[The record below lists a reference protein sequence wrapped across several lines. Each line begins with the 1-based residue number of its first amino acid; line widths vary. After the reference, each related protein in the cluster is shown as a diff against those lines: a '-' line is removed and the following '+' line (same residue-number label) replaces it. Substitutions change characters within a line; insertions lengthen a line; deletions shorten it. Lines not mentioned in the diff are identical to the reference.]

1 MFVCWKFI
9 LYNKKIL
16 GHVLCFQAKDLI
28 DIFMTSFWISSL
40 FLLVTI
46 SCVHPSLWI
55 YIIMIVFYLESFTH
69 ERSYISN
76 WYPLFFHVH
85 RCFSFFSFW
94 WLREKICFECVSYF
108 PTSWCTLWPWRLF
121 FLMLVLMRVLPF
133 QLVSLLLTRFLLPI
147 FTMGCHKRWF
157 LFCLLVSLWTHFLVC
172 VCGNDMSCTLYLI
185 SSRLCWWVMLILI
198 LVFSSALPWL
208 THITLVEPI
217 LKLLLLHVAQPF
229 VLCNW
234 YAYCLI
240 YLLALVVCFY

>member
-1 MFVCWKFI
+1 MREVTSLINILFSFTIIIAFPFSDFGGFVKSFI
-9 LYNKKIL
+9 LSAY
-16 GHVLCFQAKDLI
+16 LI
-28 DIFMTSFWISSL
+28 FLHLDALFGREDYFSSCL
-40 FLLVTI
+40 
-46 SCVHPSLWI
+46 S
-55 YIIMIVFYLESFTH
+55 
-69 ERSYISN
+69 
-76 WYPLFFHVH
+76 
-85 RCFSFFSFW
+85 W
-94 WLREKICFECVSYF
+94 WGFCH
-108 PTSWCTLWPWRLF
+108 
-121 FLMLVLMRVLPF
+121 F

-147 FTMGCHKRWF
+147 FTMGRHKRWF

-208 THITLVEPI
+208 THITLVELI
-217 LKLLLLHVAQPF
+217 LKLLPLHVAQPL

>member
-1 MFVCWKFI
+1 MREVTS
-9 LYNKKIL
+9 
-16 GHVLCFQAKDLI
+16 LI
-28 DIFMTSFWISSL
+28 DIL
-40 FLLVTI
+40 F
-46 SCVHPSLWI
+46 
-55 YIIMIVFYLESFTH
+55 SFTSIVAFPSSVFGGFVKGFVLSAH
-69 ERSYISN
+69 LIS
-76 WYPLFFHVH
+76 
-85 RCFSFFSFW
+85 
-94 WLREKICFECVSYF
+94 
-108 PTSWCTLWPWRLF
+108 TSWCTLWLWRLF

-172 VCGNDMSCTLYLI
+172 VCGNDMSWTLCLI
-185 SSRLCWWVMLILI
+185 SSRLCSWVTLILI

-208 THITLVEPI
+208 THIIVVGPI